1 MRNAADFNQAPAS
14 SDARCDGRA
23 HFRRIRVL
31 FIVNNFATWPAAK
44 PLYKSFRRHPFCDV
58 TVVSVENLKSNQTED
73 QTYRS
78 LIASG
83 IPAVRFNGDHD
94 SNLAALRALKPNL
107 IIRQSPWGPDFPEE
121 FSTAALSFSRLG
133 YVPYYAIESI
143 AGYDDSAVDFHHN
156 QPYHRQCSVIFAES
170 ETAAERFRASQAYI
184 EDRLIFEVGNLK
196 IHSLRESGKKKTKR
210 RKVIVYAP
218 HHSIGSEWLRF
229 GTFAGNSRQVLD
241 WLNGHPE
248 YEVWFR
254 PHPTLKTE
262 LVREYGVL
270 GKALLDS
277 WKKEFLSTP
286 NRVLAE
292 TWEYGDIL
300 RNADLILTDGISIL
314 FESQIFAKPVI
325 FLERSDHLA
334 FTAEA
339 ENLLEGTYRFEP
351 KEFEDALQ
359 LATHLLS
366 SKRNHYKRALQR
378 RNMNQRGRGKFGFSV
393 FRLVRKL
400 QTTWY

>member
-1 MRNAADFNQAPAS
+1 M
-14 SDARCDGRA
+14 
-23 HFRRIRVL
+23 
-31 FIVNNFATWPAAK
+31 
-44 PLYKSFRRHPFCDV
+44 
-58 TVVSVENLKSNQTED
+58 
-73 QTYRS
+73 
-78 LIASG
+78 
-83 IPAVRFNGDHD
+83 
-94 SNLAALRALKPNL
+94 
-107 IIRQSPWGPDFPEE
+107 
-121 FSTAALSFSRLG
+121 
-133 YVPYYAIESI
+133 PYYAIESV
-143 AGYDDSAVDFHHN
+143 AGHNDSAMDFYHN

-170 ETAAERFRASQAYI
+170 DTSAERFRESQAYI
-184 EDRLIFEVGNLK
+184 EERLILDAGNLK
-196 IHSLRESGKKKTKR
+196 LQSLRESGKKKSKR

-241 WLNGHPE
+241 WLNSHPE
-248 YEVWFR
+248 YDVWFR
-254 PHPTLKTE
+254 PHPTLETE
-262 LVREYGVL
+262 LVREFGAS

-277 WKKEFLSTP
+277 WKKEFLDTP

-292 TWEYGDIL
+292 TWEYGDVL

-339 ENLLEGTYRFEP
+339 ENLLNGIYRFES
-351 KEFEDALQ
+351 KEFDEALE
-359 LATHLLS
+359 LATHLLR

-378 RNMNQRGRGKFGFSV
+378 RNMNQKVGVKIWV
-393 FRLVRKL
+393 AVIRLVRKL